1 MNELYLPNGYEHT
14 NFQNFDLIYEG
25 IKSKGIYLLEYDD
38 TYLKDAFVTQLAEK
52 FINKGSH
59 VLIVQKEQ
67 PSCSMKDIIL
77 SRMLF
82 RQNPHNFT
90 SIAEIE
96 HEAVELLSSSFQS
109 QVDSLI
115 INTEIVFPQSKQPHD
130 CLQLISQ
137 SLDQNPEIKF
147 IIWDSNTK
155 YFLSSNL
162 IPVLSRITFKY
173 KIPVLITS
181 KISVGKFFNQ
191 DVFLPA
197 YLPFSLYLHSDH
209 PNLFS
214 RSNLKDVAYEF
225 QLDVRTTS
233 NKKLRSYFTF
243 RPASAYCQE
252 G

>member
-1 MNELYLPNGYEHT
+1 MKPQTHSNQTSYQDFN
-14 NFQNFDLIYEG
+14 LIYEG
-25 IKSKGIYLLEYDD
+25 MKKRGIYLLEYHDQ
-38 TYLKDAFVTQLAEK
+38 YLKDAFVNQLYEQ

-67 PSCSMKDIIL
+67 PPFSMKDIIL

-96 HEAVELLSSSFQS
+96 HEAIESLSSSFQS
-109 QVDSLI
+109 QVESHI
-115 INTEIVFPQSKQPHD
+115 TNTEIVSSPSEQPHD

-137 SLDQNPEIKF
+137 SLDQNPEMKF
-147 IIWDSNTK
+147 VIWDSHTD
-155 YFLSSNL
+155 YFHSSNL

-173 KIPVLITS
+173 KIPFLITS
-181 KISVGKFFNQ
+181 KISTEKFFNKG
-191 DVFLPA
+191 VFLPA

-214 RSNLKDVAYEF
+214 RSDLKDVAYEF

-233 NKKLRSYFTF
+233 NKQLRSYFTF